1 MSAKKNIAVKPLS
14 SGQSRQLV
22 FRQQDD
28 PDNTQRLNESMNA
41 ARRLMGIREMQ

>member
-1 MSAKKNIAVKPLS
+1 MTIKENMAIKPLS

-28 PDNTQRLNESMNA
+28 PDNTERLNEGMNA
-41 ARRLMGIREMQ
+41 ARRLMGIREIQ